1 MNQGDERH
9 RQFLALY
16 SPLHERLVRF
26 VQVLIWDKEEVRD
39 IVSDTVLAAMEQF
52 NKVQHPDAFLY
63 YLFTIARRKVNMYIT
78 RKQRFVPLDV
88 HNIDEPIDNS
98 KGVLEQLNSKELH
111 SAILQLPELYRESL
125 VLFELSGF
133 SIREISGLL
142 TISEN
147 GIKSRLVRARIMLS
161 KKLEGELHER
171 NTKNAS

>member
-9 RQFLALY
+9 RKFLALY

-39 IVSDTVLAAMEQF
+39 IVSDTALVAMEQF

-63 YLFTIARRKVNMYIT
+63 YLFTIARRKVNAYIT

-88 HNIDEPIDNS
+88 QNIDEPPDHS
-98 KGVLEQLNSKELH
+98 RGVLEQLNTKELH
-111 SAILQLPELYRESL
+111 SAILQLPELYREPL

-133 SIREISGLL
+133 SIKEISGLL

-161 KKLEGELHER
+161 KQLEGELHER
-171 NTKNAS
+171 NAKTTN